1 MHTCDTTPCGY
12 VYTAVTLEVH
22 ALLETTAVNSLTKR
36 NGPWACG
43 YVVCIPV
50 VRSETGFVIPAP
62 ERWISLERSF
72 AVSEYLKFSS
82 HIFISQIHSGFE
94 FMELGWH
101 TECLPRCSCFDCSPD
116 VTPVVLVLN
125 LVSKVYYSCRLY
137 YPSMYYRGFKCK
149 PGGTLG
155 YNIIVAPNLH

>member
-22 ALLETTAVNSLTKR
+22 VLLETTAVNSFTKR

-101 TECLPRCSCFDCSPD
+101 TECLPRCSCSPV
-116 VTPVVLVLN
+116 VTPVVLN
-125 LVSKVYYSCRLY
+125 LVSKVYTTAVYRLY
-137 YPSMYYRGFKCK
+137 Y
-149 PGGTLG
+149 
-155 YNIIVAPNLH
+155 NILYCSLDQTR